1 MEKLLVLGTGNAGAT
16 RCYNTCFI
24 LHDGKEPLLVD
35 AGGGNAIITQLER
48 AGIRPAD
55 IHHAF
60 LTHCHT
66 DHLFGMIWMIRS
78 VAQNIRGG
86 SYEGTFTLYCHDEL
100 AGVVHSVADMT
111 LPASMTQYIGDRIH
125 IVPVEDGEERPFGS
139 YQATFFDIGSTKAKT
154 VWSPRWPFTAAKS
167 SPASATNP
175 VRPEAGNTLR
185 AAAGSLNPG
194 FLPLC
199 GPRPLQALREA
210 PPAVREAAN
219 GGMEPGVENLVLW
232 HTEDTRLAERKTLYT
247 AEGHQCFPAPVC
259 PGRSGIHRLYFQL
272 QWCYSTAIYPQNLR
286 TGIR

>member
-1 MEKLLVLGTGNAGAT
+1 MFMEKLLVLGTGNAGAT

-35 AGGGNAIITQLER
+35 AGGGNAIFTQLER

-111 LPASMTQYIGDRIH
+111 LPASMTQYIGCLLYTS
-125 IVPVEDGEERPFGS
+125 P
-139 YQATFFDIGSTKAKT
+139 
-154 VWSPRWPFTAAKS
+154 SPR
-167 SPASATNP
+167 
-175 VRPEAGNTLR
+175 
-185 AAAGSLNPG
+185 
-194 FLPLC
+194 
-199 GPRPLQALREA
+199 
-210 PPAVREAAN
+210 
-219 GGMEPGVENLVLW
+219 
-232 HTEDTRLAERKTLYT
+232 D
-247 AEGHQCFPAPVC
+247 
-259 PGRSGIHRLYFQL
+259 
-272 QWCYSTAIYPQNLR
+272 
-286 TGIR
+286 

>member
-1 MEKLLVLGTGNAGAT
+1 MEKLIVLGTGNAGAT

-24 LHDGKEPLLVD
+24 LLDGKEPLLVD
-35 AGGGNAIITQLER
+35 AGGGNAIFTQLER
-48 AGIRPAD
+48 AGIRPSD

-139 YQATFFDIGSTKAKT
+139 YRATFFDIGSTKAKQFGFQMIYDGGKVLTCCGDEPYNECEEKYAKGSDWMFHEAFCLYGQRDIFNPYEKHHST
-154 VWSPRWPFTAAKS
+154 VKD
-167 SPASATNP
+167 ASELAEN
-175 VRPEAGNTLR
+175 L
-185 AAAGSLNPG
+185 
-194 FLPLC
+194 
-199 GPRPLQALREA
+199 
-210 PPAVREAAN
+210 
-219 GGMEPGVENLVLW
+219 GVKNLVLY
-232 HTEDTRLAERKTLYT
+232 HTEDKNIKKRKELYG
-247 AEGHQCFPAPVC
+247 AEGREYYH
-259 PGRSGIHRLYFQL
+259 
-272 QWCYSTAIYPQNLR
+272 
-286 TGIR
+286 